1 MTINEIMRDR
11 KSEPTERV
19 LCKDI
24 TRGREAIP
32 IQVCYYISGTILFK
46 RRVSFI
52 DWGGR
57 AVASQYYS

>member
-32 IQVCYYISGTILFK
+32 IQVCYYISGTILFEK
-46 RRVSFI
+46 ESFFH
-52 DWGGR
+52 
-57 AVASQYYS
+57 